1 MSKPNKLLKQNY
13 IFIIF
18 ASIIILMNLL
28 LYRSSLNYYFFQ
40 DDFYEIKIAKANN
53 FYEFVS
59 SSFFG
64 FNPIGFRIIT
74 FGLLISSF
82 VLIYKLFKKIAHNK
96 PVGFVTASFWI
107 LSSVHFMS
115 ITWIAAAWNIIGTFF
130 FILTSI
136 LFVNFCENK

>member
-53 FYEFVS
+53 FYEFISFFKFLENRSSYRPIGLQTYYFVS

-82 VLIYKLFKKIAHNK
+82 VLIYK
-96 PVGFVTASFWI
+96 
-107 LSSVHFMS
+107 
-115 ITWIAAAWNIIGTFF
+115 
-130 FILTSI
+130 
-136 LFVNFCENK
+136 